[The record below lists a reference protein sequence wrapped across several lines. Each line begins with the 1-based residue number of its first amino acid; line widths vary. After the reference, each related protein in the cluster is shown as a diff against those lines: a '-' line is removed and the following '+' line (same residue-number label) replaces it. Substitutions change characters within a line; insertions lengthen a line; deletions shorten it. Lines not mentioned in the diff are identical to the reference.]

1 MLSDKQIGIL
11 YNRLENTLRI
21 VGGNIIK
28 GEDVPTSNQFLE
40 IFQRQMPFE
49 VASVKPCEISTRDWD
64 SIWIFEFKVFLEYD
78 FTFFCSLWISPQFD
92 YRIIS
97 STTIVRLLEEDEED
111 LDENFGN
118 ENDNS
123 EKS

>member
-1 MLSDKQIGIL
+1 MLTDKQIGIL

-49 VASVKPCEISTRDWD
+49 VASVKPCKISTKDWD
-64 SIWIFEFKVFLEYD
+64 SIWIIEFKVFLEYD
-78 FTFFCSLWISPQFD
+78 LTFLCSLWLSPQFD

-97 STTIVRLLEEDEED
+97 STTVVRLLEEDEED

-123 EKS
+123 EKG

>member
-11 YNRLENTLRI
+11 YNRLENMLRI

-28 GEDVPTSNQFLE
+28 GEDVPSSNQFLE
-40 IFQRQMPFE
+40 IFHRQMPFE

-97 STTIVRLLEEDEED
+97 STTVVRFREED
-111 LDENFGN
+111 LDENFDN

>member
-97 STTIVRLLEEDEED
+97 STTVVRLLEED
-111 LDENFGN
+111 LDEDFNN
-118 ENDNS
+118 ENDYT

>member
-49 VASVKPCEISTRDWD
+49 VASVKPCKISTKDWD
-64 SIWIFEFKVFLEYD
+64 SIWIFEFKVFLEHD

-97 STTIVRLLEEDEED
+97 STTVVRLHEED
-111 LDENFGN
+111 LDEDFNN
-118 ENDNS
+118 ENDYT

>member
-49 VASVKPCEISTRDWD
+49 VASVKPCEISTTDWD

-97 STTIVRLLEEDEED
+97 STTVVRFREED
-111 LDENFGN
+111 LDENFDN

>member
-78 FTFFCSLWISPQFD
+78 LTFLCSLWLSPRFD

-97 STTIVRLLEEDEED
+97 STSVVRFHEED
-111 LDENFGN
+111 LDE
-118 ENDNS
+118 
-123 EKS
+123 

>member
-1 MLSDKQIGIL
+1 MLTDKQIGIL

-28 GEDVPTSNQFLE
+28 GEDAPTSNQFLG

-97 STTIVRLLEEDEED
+97 STTVVRLHEED
-111 LDENFGN
+111 LDEDFNN
-118 ENDNS
+118 ENDYT

>member
-1 MLSDKQIGIL
+1 MFSDKQIGIL

-49 VASVKPCEISTRDWD
+49 VASVKPCEISTTDWD

-97 STTIVRLLEEDEED
+97 STTVVRFREED
-111 LDENFGN
+111 LDENFDN

>member
-1 MLSDKQIGIL
+1 MFSDKQIGIL

-78 FTFFCSLWISPQFD
+78 FTFFCSLWISSQFD

-97 STTIVRLLEEDEED
+97 STTVVRLLEEDEED

-123 EKS
+123 EKG

>member
-1 MLSDKQIGIL
+1 MFTDKQIGIL

-64 SIWIFEFKVFLEYD
+64 SIWIIEFKVFLEYD
-78 FTFFCSLWISPQFD
+78 LTFLCSLWLSPRFD

-97 STTIVRLLEEDEED
+97 STTVVRLHEED
-111 LDENFGN
+111 LDEDFNN
-118 ENDNS
+118 ENDYT

>member
-1 MLSDKQIGIL
+1 MFSDKQIGIL

-97 STTIVRLLEEDEED
+97 STTVVRLHEED
-111 LDENFGN
+111 LDEDFNN
-118 ENDNS
+118 ENDYTEHS
-123 EKS
+123 

>member
-1 MLSDKQIGIL
+1 MFTDKQIGIL

-49 VASVKPCEISTRDWD
+49 VASVKPCEISTSDWD
-64 SIWIFEFKVFLEYD
+64 SIWIIEFKVFLEYD
-78 FTFFCSLWISPQFD
+78 LTFLCSLWLSPRFD

-97 STTIVRLLEEDEED
+97 STTVVRLHEED
-111 LDENFGN
+111 LDEDFNN
-118 ENDNS
+118 ENDYT

>member
-1 MLSDKQIGIL
+1 MFSDKQIGIL

-40 IFQRQMPFE
+40 IFQRQMSFE
-49 VASVKPCEISTRDWD
+49 VASVKPCKISTKDWD
-64 SIWIFEFKVFLEYD
+64 SIWIIEFKVFLEYD

-97 STTIVRLLEEDEED
+97 STTVVRLHEED
-111 LDENFGN
+111 LDEDFNN

-123 EKS
+123 

>member
-49 VASVKPCEISTRDWD
+49 VASVKPCEISTTDWD

-78 FTFFCSLWISPQFD
+78 FTFLCSLWISPQFD

-97 STTIVRLLEEDEED
+97 STTVVRFREED

-123 EKS
+123 EKG